1 MITHLHSRA
10 NSVLTRCARSWMTRT
25 CCLITAP
32 PSPSLGVL
40 PGLGGSRFITG
51 FFIPACVLAY

>member
-40 PGLGGSRFITG
+40 PGLGG
-51 FFIPACVLAY
+51 